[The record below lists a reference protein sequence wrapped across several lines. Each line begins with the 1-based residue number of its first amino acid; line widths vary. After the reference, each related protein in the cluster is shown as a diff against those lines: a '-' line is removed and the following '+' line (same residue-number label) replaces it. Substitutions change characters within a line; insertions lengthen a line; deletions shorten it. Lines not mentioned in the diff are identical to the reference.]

1 MAILKVTGEANQMKK
16 TIIALAITG
25 SLAITGVVAVAA
37 QNSNKEDILSS
48 KEISKIALSYV
59 KGKVYKVEL
68 DHEKVGPV
76 YEVDINGTKAAYEL
90 KLDAQTGELLKKS
103 TKYMTSTQVGK
114 KMISVEEAKKIA
126 LNSVKGK
133 IGQAKLDREDAVYEI
148 EVMKGKFEYEVDI
161 NAFTGK
167 IVKIDKELVKNGK
180 LISLKKAKQ
189 IALNSIDGVVK
200 KAQYNQSNG
209 VYEIFVVKNSKT
221 YRLNINGYTGQIMS
235 QQGKNGSVSNGGNV
249 IGLEK
254 AKQIA
259 LNAIGGSIVTANL
272 DSEDGVYEVVVSNG
286 GFYYDLEIDAQT
298 GEIIKQEK
306 ESTSQAFTS
315 NGTGMIGIEK
325 AKAIALSQLKGTIS
339 SANYDQDDGIY
350 EITINAN
357 GYDHEFD
364 INAQT
369 GAILKQD
376 KELAEST
383 TGDSPIISSQKASE
397 IALSKANG
405 TVTKIDLEDG
415 VYDVEV
421 KDGTYDYEI
430 EIDAKTGNVLSV
442 DKEYDD

>member
-1 MAILKVTGEANQMKK
+1 M
-16 TIIALAITG
+16 IALAITG

-37 QNSNKEDILSS
+37 QNSSKEDILSS

-76 YEVDINGTKAAYEL
+76 YEVDINGTKAEYEL

-103 TKYMTSTQVGK
+103 TKYMTSTQVSK
-114 KMISVEEAKKIA
+114 KMISVEKAKKIA

-133 IGQAKLDREDAVYEI
+133 IRKAKLDKEDAVYEI
-148 EVMKGKFEYEVDI
+148 EMIKGKFEYEVEI

-167 IVKIDKELVKNGK
+167 IIKIDKEVLAKNGK
-180 LISLKKAKQ
+180 MISLKKAKQ
-189 IALNSIDGVVK
+189 IALNSIGGVVQ
-200 KAQYNQSNG
+200 KAQYNQNNG

-221 YRLNINGYTGQIMS
+221 YRLNIDGYTGSIMS
-235 QQGKNGSVSNGGNV
+235 QQGENDTVSNGGNV

-272 DSEDGVYEVVVSNG
+272 DSEDGVYEIVVSNG
-286 GFYYDLEIDAQT
+286 GFYYDLEIDVQT

-315 NGTGMIGIEK
+315 NGTEMIGIEK
-325 AKAIALSQLKGTIS
+325 AKQIALSQLNGTIS

-350 EITINAN
+350 EIIINAN

-369 GAILKQD
+369 GAIIKQD
-376 KELAEST
+376 KELAENT

-430 EIDAKTGNVLSV
+430 EIDAQTGNVLSI